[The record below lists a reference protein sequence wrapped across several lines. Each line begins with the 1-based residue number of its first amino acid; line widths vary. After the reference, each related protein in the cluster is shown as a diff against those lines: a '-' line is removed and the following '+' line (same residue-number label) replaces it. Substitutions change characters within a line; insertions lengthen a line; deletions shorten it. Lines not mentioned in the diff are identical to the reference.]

1 MDQAFLGGCLCLVD
15 RKGGEAVKPSRTWAI
30 AKKEFFHIYR
40 DPRSLALV
48 ILMPALLMLLFGYA
62 VTLDVKKVSMAVLD
76 RDRSQESLNFIQRF
90 SASPYFN
97 LRFSVRDGKEME
109 RLIDQGE
116 VKMGLILPWDFS
128 KTIKAEKVV
137 PIQVLIDGA
146 DANTANIILGYA
158 QAIARQY
165 TQEKTI
171 LKVSRMGVTNLNLP
185 IDVRPRVWFNEDLES
200 KNYFIPGLVAVIMS
214 IAGVLLTGQV
224 IVREWER
231 GTMELL
237 ISTPVRKGELMMGK
251 LIPYFFLGLLDL
263 SLAVLMGKWV
273 FEVPLRGSIALLFAL
288 SCIYILVAL
297 ALGLTISTFARTQ
310 LLANQMAMLAGF
322 LPTFLLSG
330 FTFVIPNM
338 PNWLQV
344 ITYGIAPRYY
354 VTILKDIF
362 LKGVG
367 FSFLW
372 RETLVLIAMA
382 TAGLWVATRGFKK
395 ELR

>member
-1 MDQAFLGGCLCLVD
+1 VNL
-15 RKGGEAVKPSRTWAI
+15 SRIWAI

-62 VTLDVKKVSMAVLD
+62 VTIDVKKVSMAVLD
-76 RDRSQESLNFIQRF
+76 RDGSQESFNFVQRF
-90 SASPYFN
+90 TASPYFN
-97 LRFSVRDGKEME
+97 LRFWVRDEREIK

-116 VKMGLILPWDFS
+116 VKIGLVLPWDFS
-128 KTIKAEKVV
+128 KTIKSEKVV

-146 DANTANIILGYA
+146 DANTANIILSYA
-158 QAIARQY
+158 QAIAQQY

-171 LKVSRMGVTNLNLP
+171 LKVSRMGMQSVNFP
-185 IDVRPRVWFNEDLES
+185 IEARPRVWFNEDLES
-200 KNYFIPGLVAVIMS
+200 KNYFVPGLVAVIIS
-214 IAGVLLTGQV
+214 IIGVILTGQV
-224 IVREWER
+224 IVREWEK

-251 LIPYFFLGLLDL
+251 LFPYFFVGLLDL

-273 FEVPLRGSIALLFAL
+273 FQVPLRGSVVLLFAL
-288 SCIYILVAL
+288 SCIYIVVTL
-297 ALGLTISTFARTQ
+297 ALGLTISTVARTQ
-310 LLANQMAMLAGF
+310 LLANQMAMVIGF
-322 LPTFLLSG
+322 LPSFLLSG
-330 FTFVIPNM
+330 FTFAIANM
-338 PNWLQV
+338 PTWLQI

-354 VTILKDIF
+354 VTIVKEIF

-372 RETLVLIAMA
+372 RETLVLMVMA
-382 TAGLWVATRGFKK
+382 LAGLWVATRSFRK

>member
-1 MDQAFLGGCLCLVD
+1 
-15 RKGGEAVKPSRTWAI
+15 VKLSRTWTI

-62 VTLDVKKVSMAVLD
+62 VTLDVKKVPMAVLD
-76 RDRSQESLNFIQRF
+76 YDRSQESLNFIQRF

-97 LRFSVRDGKEME
+97 LSFWVRDEKEIK

-116 VKMGLILPWDFS
+116 VKVGLVLPWDFS
-128 KTIKAEKVV
+128 KTIKAEKVIPV
-137 PIQVLIDGA
+137 QALIDGS
-146 DANTANIILGYA
+146 DANTANIVLGYI

-171 LKVSRMGVTNLNLP
+171 LKVSRIGVTNFNLP

-200 KNYFIPGLVAVIMS
+200 KNYFVPGLVAVIMS
-214 IAGVLLTGQV
+214 IIGVLLTGQV

-251 LIPYFFLGLLDL
+251 LFPYFFLGLLDL

-273 FEVPLRGSIALLFAL
+273 FDVPLRGSIVLLFGL
-288 SCIYILVAL
+288 SSIYIFVAL
-297 ALGLTISTFARTQ
+297 GLGLTISTVAKTQ
-310 LLANQMAMLAGF
+310 LLANQMAMVIGF

-330 FTFVIPNM
+330 FTFVISNM
-338 PNWLQV
+338 PTWLQV

-367 FSFLW
+367 LSFLW
-372 RETLVLIAMA
+372 RETLVLIGMA
-382 TAGLWVATRGFKK
+382 IAGLWVATRSFKK

>member
-1 MDQAFLGGCLCLVD
+1 VNF
-15 RKGGEAVKPSRTWAI
+15 SRTWAI
-30 AKKEFFHIYR
+30 AKKEFFHIFR

-62 VTLDVKKVSMAVLD
+62 VTLDVKKISMAVLD
-76 RDRSQESLNFIQRF
+76 RDRTQESLNFIQRF
-90 SASPYFN
+90 SASPYFH
-97 LRFSVRDGKEME
+97 LRYWVRDEKEIR
-109 RLIDQGE
+109 RLIDQGD
-116 VKMGLILPWDFS
+116 VKIGLMLPWDFS

-137 PIQVLIDGA
+137 PIQALIDGA
-146 DANTANIILGYA
+146 DANTASLILSYA
-158 QAIARQY
+158 QAIARDY
-165 TQEKTI
+165 TQEKTV
-171 LKVSRMGVTNLNLP
+171 LKVTRMGAQRVNFP
-185 IDVRPRVWFNEDLES
+185 IEARPRVWFNEDLES

-214 IAGVLLTGQV
+214 IIGVLLTGQV
-224 IVREWER
+224 IVREWEK

-237 ISTPVRKGELMMGK
+237 ISTPVRKEELMIGK
-251 LIPYFFLGLLDL
+251 LFPYFFLGLLDL

-273 FEVPLRGSIALLFAL
+273 FQVPLRGSVALLLAL
-288 SCIYILVAL
+288 SCIYIFVAL

-310 LLANQMAMLAGF
+310 LLANQMAMITGF

-330 FTFVIPNM
+330 FTFSIANM
-338 PNWLQV
+338 PTWLQI

-354 VTILKDIF
+354 VTILKEIF

-382 TAGLWVATRGFKK
+382 MAGLWVAARSFKK

>member
-1 MDQAFLGGCLCLVD
+1 MNL
-15 RKGGEAVKPSRTWAI
+15 SRTWAI

-40 DPRSLALV
+40 DPRSLGLV

-97 LRFSVRDGKEME
+97 LRFSVRNEKEMK

-116 VKMGLILPWDFS
+116 VKIGLVLSWDFS
-128 KTIKAEKVV
+128 KTIKAGKIV
-137 PIQVLIDGA
+137 PIQVLIDGT

-171 LKVSRMGVTNLNLP
+171 QKVTQMGVQSVNLP
-185 IDVRPRVWFNEDLES
+185 IEARPRVWFNEDLES
-200 KNYFIPGLVAVIMS
+200 KNYFVPGLVAVIIS
-214 IAGVLLTGQV
+214 IIGVLLTGQV
-224 IVREWER
+224 IVREWEK

-237 ISTPVRKGELMMGK
+237 ISTPVRKGELMIGK
-251 LIPYFFLGLLDL
+251 LFPYFFLGLLDL

-273 FEVPLRGSIALLFAL
+273 FQVPLRGSVALLFAL
-288 SCIYILVAL
+288 SCIYIFVAL
-297 ALGLTISTFARTQ
+297 GLGLTISTFARTQ
-310 LLANQMAMLAGF
+310 LLANQMAMVIGF

-330 FTFVIPNM
+330 FTFVIASM
-338 PNWLQV
+338 PTWLQI

-354 VTILKDIF
+354 VTILKNIF

-372 RETLVLIAMA
+372 REALALMLMAMA
-382 TAGLWVATRGFKK
+382 GFWVATRSFKK
-395 ELR
+395 ELK

>member
-1 MDQAFLGGCLCLVD
+1 VNF
-15 RKGGEAVKPSRTWAI
+15 SRTWAI
-30 AKKEFFHIYR
+30 AKKEFFHIFR

-62 VTLDVKKVSMAVLD
+62 VTLDVKKISMAVLD
-76 RDRSQESLNFIQRF
+76 RDRTQESLNFIQRF
-90 SASPYFN
+90 SASPYFH
-97 LRFSVRDGKEME
+97 LRFWVRDEKEIR
-109 RLIDQGE
+109 RLIDQGD
-116 VKMGLILPWDFS
+116 VKIGLMLPWDFS

-137 PIQVLIDGA
+137 PIQALIDGA
-146 DANTANIILGYA
+146 DANTASLILSYA
-158 QAIARQY
+158 QAIARDY
-165 TQEKTI
+165 TQEKTV
-171 LKVSRMGVTNLNLP
+171 LKVTRMGAQRVNFP
-185 IDVRPRVWFNEDLES
+185 IEARPRVWFNEDLES

-214 IAGVLLTGQV
+214 IIGVLLTGQV
-224 IVREWER
+224 IVREWEK

-237 ISTPVRKGELMMGK
+237 ISTPVRKEELMIGK
-251 LIPYFFLGLLDL
+251 LFPYFFLGLLDL

-273 FEVPLRGSIALLFAL
+273 FQVPLRGSVALLLAL
-288 SCIYILVAL
+288 SCIYIFVAL

-310 LLANQMAMLAGF
+310 LLANQMAMITGF

-330 FTFVIPNM
+330 FTFSIANM
-338 PNWLQV
+338 PTWLQI

-354 VTILKDIF
+354 VTILKEIF

-372 RETLVLIAMA
+372 RETLALIAMA
-382 TAGLWVATRGFKK
+382 MAGLWVAARSFKK

>member
-1 MDQAFLGGCLCLVD
+1 
-15 RKGGEAVKPSRTWAI
+15 VKVSRTWAI
-30 AKKEFFHIYR
+30 AKKEFVHIYR

-90 SASPYFN
+90 SASPYFH
-97 LRFSVRDGKEME
+97 LRLWVQDEKAMM

-116 VKMGLILPWDFS
+116 VKLGLILPWDFS
-128 KTIKAEKVV
+128 KTIKAEKMASV
-137 PIQVLIDGA
+137 QALIDGA
-146 DANTANIILGYA
+146 DANTANLILSYA

-165 TQEKTI
+165 TQEKTV
-171 LKVSRMGVTNLNLP
+171 LKVTRMGIQNLNFP
-185 IDVRPRVWFNEDLES
+185 IDARPRVWFNEDLES
-200 KNYFIPGLVAVIMS
+200 KNYFVPGLVAVIIS
-214 IAGVLLTGQV
+214 IIGVLLTGQV
-224 IVREWER
+224 IVREWEK

-237 ISTPVRKGELMMGK
+237 ISTPVQKGELMVGK
-251 LIPYFFLGLLDL
+251 LFPYFFLGLLDL
-263 SLAVLMGKWV
+263 SLSVLMGKWV
-273 FEVPLRGSIALLFAL
+273 FQVPLRGSVALLFAL
-288 SCIYILVAL
+288 SCVYILVAL

-310 LLANQMAMLAGF
+310 LLANQMAMVIGF

-330 FTFVIPNM
+330 FTFVISNM
-338 PNWLQV
+338 PIWLQI

-354 VTILKDIF
+354 VTIVKEIF
-362 LKGVG
+362 LKGAG

-372 RETLVLIAMA
+372 RETLVLTGMA
-382 TAGLWVATRGFKK
+382 LAGLWVATRSFKK